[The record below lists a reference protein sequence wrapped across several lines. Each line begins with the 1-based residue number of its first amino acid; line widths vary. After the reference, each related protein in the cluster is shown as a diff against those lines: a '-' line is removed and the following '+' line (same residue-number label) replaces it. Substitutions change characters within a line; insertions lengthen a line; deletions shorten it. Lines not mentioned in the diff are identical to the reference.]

1 MKKMIAKDTFRK
13 TANDTPAKQKKDTVK
28 ILNHLLAEFLD
39 LALIT
44 KQAHWNLRGPAFIAV
59 HEMLDPF
66 NDKLL
71 DYADTI
77 AERIVQLG
85 AVPYGTA
92 QMIVHGS
99 ELAEYPTNIVTI
111 EDHLEEVHDRYA
123 IVANTVRK
131 IVEEQLA
138 DQGTLNFLTDASNDL
153 DKYLWFIEA
162 HMPSYE

>member
-1 MKKMIAKDTFRK
+1 MKKTIAKDALRA
-13 TANDTPAKQKKDTVK
+13 TANDTELKMKKDTIK

-39 LALIT
+39 LALVT
-44 KQAHWNLRGPAFIAV
+44 KQAHWNLRGSNFIAV

-85 AVPYGTA
+85 AVPYGTP
-92 QMIVHGS
+92 QMIVVGS
-99 ELAEYPTNIVTI
+99 EFAEYPTNIVTV
-111 EDHLEEVHDRYA
+111 EDHLTELHTRYG
-123 IVANTVRK
+123 ILSNTVRK
-131 IVEEQLA
+131 VLQDQLV
-138 DQGTLNFLTDASNDL
+138 DQGTLNFMADASNDL

-162 HMPSYE
+162 HLMD